1 MSKKKVIGSLTEREK
16 PIKYLDILYNDKECK
31 GSLKLIEMDLNE
43 GSKGDK
49 IYLCYG
55 NEEEEEEKK
64 ILQNYFLNFF
74 EKKIFQNPIVDFF
87 IYINEL
93 NEIPSNYECI
103 SKNLNIA
110 TTRGKNISLCYTR
123 NYNTYALK
131 SENEHNLTDN
141 IAVLDIAIVH
151 DPKIVI
157 TCPDGYEKINKGCNE
172 NGCDLNH
179 KADGDYIYLCQKK
192 VLLEKLGIKQNL
204 INKFKII
211 YNNNNEKDYENLKLI
226 NVNLNYGTD
235 GNKMYLAYGYDPNEK
250 LSPIVDFFIYIK
262 GLNTLPEGYEC
273 DDNDLNKKAGG
284 SYIYLCCKRNDNLPK
299 EIIINNI
306 ELSYSNSEMISLGL
320 PEAFEEFEVT
330 GGSLTEEKTKTIIE
344 SKTMTKGFNF
354 FTSVN
359 ITFSYLSLIE
369 LGFNLDFNISAGEE
383 WEYSSEKTLST
394 KITCSAPLGKTMKCI
409 PFITNFQI
417 NIPYKATMTLINY
430 KGNVIGKDS
439 FDGYFQK
446 VGASQ
451 ISYKTCCVENCCTGN
466 NLLDLAKNC
475 GNNEVDILCEDIF
488 DCFAG

>member
-1 MSKKKVIGSLTEREK
+1 
-16 PIKYLDILYNDKECK
+16 
-31 GSLKLIEMDLNE
+31 
-43 GSKGDK
+43 
-49 IYLCYG
+49 
-55 NEEEEEEKK
+55 
-64 ILQNYFLNFF
+64 
-74 EKKIFQNPIVDFF
+74 
-87 IYINEL
+87 
-93 NEIPSNYECI
+93 
-103 SKNLNIA
+103 
-110 TTRGKNISLCYTR
+110 
-123 NYNTYALK
+123 
-131 SENEHNLTDN
+131 
-141 IAVLDIAIVH
+141 
-151 DPKIVI
+151 
-157 TCPDGYEKINKGCNE
+157 
-172 NGCDLNH
+172 
-179 KADGDYIYLCQKK
+179 
-192 VLLEKLGIKQNL
+192 
-204 INKFKII
+204 
-211 YNNNNEKDYENLKLI
+211 
-226 NVNLNYGTD
+226 
-235 GNKMYLAYGYDPNEK
+235 
-250 LSPIVDFFIYIK
+250 
-262 GLNTLPEGYEC
+262 
-273 DDNDLNKKAGG
+273 
-284 SYIYLCCKRNDNLPK
+284 
-299 EIIINNI
+299 
-306 ELSYSNSEMISLGL
+306 MISLGL